1 MDMRGLVVYDSYYG
15 NTKAVAEAVAE
26 EIRVLG
32 HEAVMQS
39 ARERFPKDMDYSFV
53 FIGSPTRMTKMT
65 GRTKK
70 FVKTLGKSSWGSKP
84 VYTYDTIM
92 VGVAENKGRWSGTA
106 AQKLHDLARDVGL
119 NPESPVLHAEV
130 TDMKGPLAKD
140 AIDKTKAY
148 VREKLSKLDR

>member
-1 MDMRGLVVYDSYYG
+1 MKGLVVYDSYYG
-15 NTKAVAEAVAE
+15 NTKAVAEAIAE
-26 EIRVLG
+26 EIRAMG

-39 ARERFPKDMDYSFV
+39 ARDGFPKEMDFGFV

-70 FVKTLGKSSWGSKP
+70 FVTKLGKSSWGSKP

-92 VGVAENKGRWSGTA
+92 AGVMDNKGRWGGTA

-119 NPESPVLHAEV
+119 NPESPVLHTDV
-130 TDMKGPLAKD
+130 TEMRGPLAKD
-140 AIDKTKAY
+140 ALDKARAY
-148 VREKLSKLDR
+148 VRDRLSKLDK